1 MQKENKQKKYV
12 AYGIF
17 ILIIIV
23 SIGVIITKVNHNREV
38 VYLDE
43 NANTGFGNSY
53 MEVKESKPNEIK
65 IDIEGAVRKP
75 GLKTLKNGHDRFDD
89 AIKAAGGYSKYADS
103 SQINLALRVCD
114 GMKIVVPKYGEELI
128 IENGEN
134 STNGKSS
141 ANSFVGKINV
151 NTASSEELQKLPG
164 IGPSYAQR
172 IIEYRES
179 YGKFSRPEDLLAIK
193 GIGEKRLAKLKD
205 NITF

>member
-1 MQKENKQKKYV
+1 MIDKDKQRKYIS
-12 AYGIF
+12 YGIV

-23 SIGVIITKVNHNREV
+23 SIGVIIGKMNSNREV
-38 VYLDE
+38 IYLEE

-53 MEVKESKPNEIK
+53 SEIKSSKNNEIK
-65 IDIEGAVRKP
+65 VDVEGAVRKP
-75 GLKTLKNGHDRFDD
+75 GLKTLKAGHDRFDD
-89 AIKAAGGYSKYADS
+89 AIKAAGGYNKFADS
-103 SQINLALRVCD
+103 SQINLALTVVD

-128 IENGEN
+128 IENGESN
-134 STNGKSS
+134 SSEKTSL
-141 ANSFVGKINV
+141 FVGKINI

-179 YGKFSRPEDLLAIK
+179 YGKFTKPEDLLAIK

-205 NITF
+205 NISF